1 MTRAGEVFSE
11 KSRENTSRDAAP
23 PESLPDAIVVAGK
36 TNGANGHARAAV
48 K

>member
-1 MTRAGEVFSE
+1 MTRAGEGFSE
-11 KSRENTSRDAAP
+11 KSGKNASRDAAP
-23 PESLPDAIVVAGK
+23 LESLPDAIVVAAK